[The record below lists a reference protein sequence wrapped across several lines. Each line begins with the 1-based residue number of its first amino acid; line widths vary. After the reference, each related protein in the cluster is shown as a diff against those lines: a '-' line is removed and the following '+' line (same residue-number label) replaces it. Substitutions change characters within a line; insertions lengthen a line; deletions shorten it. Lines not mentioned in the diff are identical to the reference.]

1 MLNKE
6 AIFMKKVLAL
16 CTVVLLPTVL
26 LAWPPVGTQAPEVSL
41 PDTAGV
47 YHNIISEHHG
57 RVIQLF
63 FWQST

>member
-1 MLNKE
+1 
-6 AIFMKKVLAL
+6 MKKVLAL
-16 CTVVLLPTVL
+16 SALALLPVVLM
-26 LAWPPVGTQAPEVSL
+26 AYPPVGSPAPDVSI

-47 YHNIISEHHG
+47 NHNIISENHG

>member
-1 MLNKE
+1 
-6 AIFMKKVLAL
+6 MKKVLTL
-16 CTVVLLPTVL
+16 CTIFLLPTIL
-26 LAWPPVGTQAPEVSL
+26 LAAPPVGSPAPDVSL

-47 YHNIISEHHG
+47 YHNIISENHG

>member
-1 MLNKE
+1 MN
-6 AIFMKKVLAL
+6 KVLTLWAFGFLPAL
-16 CTVVLLPTVL
+16 L
-26 LAWPPVGTQAPEVSL
+26 LAAPPVGSPAPEVSL

-47 YHNIISEHHG
+47 YHNIIAENHG